1 MIHILFTGGTI
12 SMQRDAAAGGNV
24 PAHGGEALL
33 RKAAQGVADHL
44 VFFAQDHGVSCVFL
58 CG

>member
-24 PAHGGEALL
+24 PAHDGEALL
-33 RKAAQGVADHL
+33 RLAPGIERIAPVRIEDWARL
-44 VFFAQDHGVSCVFL
+44 PACL
-58 CG
+58 R